1 MPNFLSD
8 NDKFKRD
15 LVKQIEGKMPDIE
28 TKVLDE
34 VFRVLDSIN
43 SAGGRFDVATLNNE
57 QFLNFVNAIRR
68 GLTSGGYQK
77 QVEVLI
83 ADYGKITINSSN
95 LLKNIGGFD
104 VPPLQLSQVEQKWKQ
119 VTAESLLNSGI
130 RTDFETP
137 ILRILDESISY
148 GGSIE
153 RAKKN
158 LTEFIKG
165 NTDKSGKLQSYTT
178 QIARDSIGQLQGQ
191 QFHSVASAVDTAGVR
206 YIGSLLEDSRGQCT
220 RWVKDLNGFIAW
232 DELSKEI
239 KLAYDNQAAKKVDN
253 YGGKAHP
260 WGGMMPNTTK
270 DNFMAKRGGF
280 NCRHTAIPV
289 KVKPK

>member
-1 MPNFLSD
+1 MGLLENNDTFKRKLVGELEKSMPN
-8 NDKFKRD
+8 
-15 LVKQIEGKMPDIE
+15 IEQ
-28 TKVLDE
+28 KVLDE
-34 VFRVLDSIN
+34 VFTILDSIN
-43 SAGGRFDVATLNNE
+43 SAGGRFDVATLSNE

-68 GLTSGGYQK
+68 GLTSGGYQQ
-77 QVEVLI
+77 QVQVLI

-158 LTEFIKG
+158 LTDFIKG

-232 DELSKEI
+232 NELSKEI

-253 YGGKAHP
+253 YGGKSHP

-289 KVKPK
+289 KQKPK

>member
-1 MPNFLSD
+1 MTRPSTIDVIASKDSACTELRASTANLTNRLS
-8 NDKFKRD
+8 
-15 LVKQIEGKMPDIE
+15 Q
-28 TKVLDE
+28 
-34 VFRVLDSIN
+34 
-43 SAGGRFDVATLNNE
+43 TL
-57 QFLNFVNAIRR
+57 QFLKFVEAIRK
-68 GLTSGGYQK
+68 GLSQGGYQK
-77 QVEVLI
+77 QVELLI
-83 ADYGKITINSSN
+83 SDYGKITINSSN

-104 VPPLQLSQVEQKWKQ
+104 VPPLQLTQVEQKWKQ
-119 VTAESLLNSGI
+119 LTAETLLNSGI

-165 NTDKSGKLQSYTT
+165 NPDKSGKLQSYTT

-191 QFHSVASAVDTAGVR
+191 QFHSVATAVDTAGIR

-232 DELSKEI
+232 DDSFL
-239 KLAYDNQAAKKVDN
+239 
-253 YGGKAHP
+253 
-260 WGGMMPNTTK
+260 
-270 DNFMAKRGGF
+270 
-280 NCRHTAIPV
+280 PV
-289 KVKPK
+289 LRLFSLI

>member
-1 MPNFLSD
+1 
-8 NDKFKRD
+8 
-15 LVKQIEGKMPDIE
+15 MPDIE

-34 VFRVLDSIN
+34 IFRVLDSIN
-43 SAGGRFDVATLNNE
+43 SAGGNFDVATLSNE
-57 QFLNFVNAIRR
+57 QFLNFINAIRR
-68 GLTSGGYQK
+68 GLTSGGYQ
-77 QVEVLI
+77 QAVEVLI
-83 ADYGKITINSSN
+83 SDYGKITINSSN

-130 RTDFETP
+130 RSDFETP

-165 NTDKSGKLQSYTT
+165 NPDKSGKLQSYTT

-191 QFHSVASAVDTAGVR
+191 QFHSVATAVDTAGIR

-232 DELSKEI
+232 DQLNKEI
-239 KLAYDNQAAKKVDN
+239 KLAYDNQRAKKVDN
-253 YGGKAHP
+253 YGGKKHP

-289 KVKPK
+289 KTKPK